1 METDPGY
8 LVASW
13 PSLSPNLARWPV
25 KSAGRDLGVH
35 DRINLA
41 LTMLRIFVSRKCRAL
56 AIAAAAG
63 LAAFGLHAADT
74 DFRAAVLATRPVAY
88 YRLAANQG
96 HSELGPTTFKS
107 MGGVTSSSPGAVGL
121 NSSYVDLNGRDGYIL
136 TTQSGGVG
144 ATASIMV
151 WAKLA
156 TLPSN
161 AGRFLYLAGESQ
173 NGNDLDLQ
181 FELDNALK
189 FYTAAGGHLTYTPA
203 PVTLLNQWH
212 MIVATMDNASQ
223 TRVIYWDGKPVAND
237 KGGGKT
243 GKTGVFSIGA
253 STVFGGR
260 WFQGGMQ
267 EAALWDRALTA
278 VEVGSIYAAAKP
290 AAAGAGP
297 STAAGG
303 GAFPTT
309 AKVEVGENTG
319 NMIPLKSEEKI
330 AILFL
335 TAIDQIETECMS
347 GSAKRAC
354 SMSQIMTSDASHADH
369 LKFDPKTDSNYSYTL
384 AVNGTAWEA
393 HATPKKPGLSGFYF
407 MQRSWPGSTL
417 ATYNRS
423 GAAGVIDTEIGRRSI
438 EGDSFATQ

>member
-1 METDPGY
+1 M
-8 LVASW
+8 LKFFMSR
-13 PSLSPNLARWPV
+13 RW
-25 KSAGRDLGVH
+25 
-35 DRINLA
+35 
-41 LTMLRIFVSRKCRAL
+41 SRL
-56 AIAAAAG
+56 AIAAAG
-63 LAAFGLHAADT
+63 LTGFGLYAADT
-74 DFRAAVLATRPVAY
+74 DFPATVLATRPVAY
-88 YRLAANQG
+88 YRLASNQG
-96 HSELGPTTFKS
+96 HSEIGPTTFKS
-107 MGGVTSSSPGAVGL
+107 VGGVTTSSPGAPVGP
-121 NSSYVDLNGRDGYIL
+121 NSSYVDLNGRDGYIV

-151 WAKLA
+151 WVNLA
-156 TLPSN
+156 TLPSQ
-161 AGRFLYLAGESQ
+161 ARRFFYVAGESQ

-181 FELDNALK
+181 FENDNALR

-203 PVTLLNQWH
+203 VATLVNQWH

-237 KGGGKT
+237 KGGGRT
-243 GKTGVFSIGA
+243 GKSGIFSIGA

-278 VEVGSIYAAAKP
+278 AEVASIYAAAKP
-290 AAAGAGP
+290 AGVTR
-297 STAAGG
+297 STAAGS

-309 AKVEVGENTG
+309 AKVEVGENDG
-319 NMIPLKSEEKI
+319 KMIPLKREEQI

-335 TAIDQIETECMS
+335 TAIGQIESDCMS

-354 SMSQIMTSDASHADH
+354 SMDQMMTSDASHPEH
-369 LKFDPKTDSNYSYTL
+369 LKFDPRTDPNYSYTL

-393 HATPKKPGLSGFYF
+393 RATPKKPGLLGFYF
-407 MQRSWPGSTL
+407 MQRSWPGSPL

-423 GAAGVIDTEIGRRSI
+423 GTATVIDTEIGRRSI
-438 EGDSFATQ
+438 EGDSFAMM